1 MLPNEPQNELEQFIV
16 DNIPVS
22 EILNTAANEDER
34 DQCLAKLAGMK
45 VETWVE
51 LSQAGF
57 DLAIFISRIVAE
69 YNNMLDIEGGVTAEE
84 M

>member
-1 MLPNEPQNELEQFIV
+1 MEPNKSQNELEQFIE
-16 DNIPVS
+16 DNIDLSTIMEDAVV
-22 EILNTAANEDER
+22 EDER

-69 YNNMLDIEGGVTAEE
+69 YNNMQGFVGGVTAEE

>member
-1 MLPNEPQNELEQFIV
+1 MLPNEPLNELEQFIE
-16 DNIPVS
+16 DNIDLDAIMEDAVV
-22 EILNTAANEDER
+22 EDER

-51 LSQAGF
+51 LSRADF
-57 DLAIFISRIVAE
+57 DLAVFISRIVAE
-69 YNNMLDIEGGVTAEE
+69 YNNMMDIQGGLTAEE